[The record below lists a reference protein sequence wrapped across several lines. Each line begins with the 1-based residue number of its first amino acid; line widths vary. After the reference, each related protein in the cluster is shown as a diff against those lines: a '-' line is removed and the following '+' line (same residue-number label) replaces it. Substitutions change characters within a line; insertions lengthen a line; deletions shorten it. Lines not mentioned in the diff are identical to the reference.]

1 MPGTSPDHHGLI
13 SEPSWCVQ
21 TVKVAWGPSST
32 WLGGVAFGSVC
43 GGTAHTSISQEKRLE
58 SALVWGQTSE
68 SEKARTPRRQ
78 SPRSWTR
85 RPHSTAVCAAKFGTW
100 RDCGS
105 KQEQTPIPDAICQRA
120 ATKKG
125 DGSYVF
131 STKQNSD
138 THACTHPDRKTL
150 VECFR
155 GPAFNIWWF
164 L

>member
-1 MPGTSPDHHGLI
+1 MPCLERPRTTMASSLSQADVFRRSRSPGVRLAPGWEGLL
-13 SEPSWCVQ
+13 
-21 TVKVAWGPSST
+21 
-32 WLGGVAFGSVC
+32 LGAC
-43 GGTAHTSISQEKRLE
+43 AAHTSISQEKRLE